1 MRLLFHIIQI
11 GSVVVHFMYCSFVFN
26 KLLAALLTSIYIA
39 AQNSV
44 NVSVG
49 KNLIAPKP
57 AQTEKNNQPTK
68 IHKIRI

>member
-11 GSVVVHFMYCSFVFN
+11 GSVAVHFMYSSFVFN
-26 KLLAALLTSIYIA
+26 KLLAALLTSIYIEA
-39 AQNSV
+39 PSLV

-49 KNLIAPKP
+49 KNLIVPKP

-68 IHKIRI
+68 THKIKI